1 MGEGNSADEE
11 TEARSSGDREEER
24 NQLHSQQ
31 RTRHKEQNPT
41 STMSI
46 DPNND
51 GTEGKEAS
59 NSGGAISSTPQNPE
73 AKATPFSRCYSEQAA
88 RTPNTKRK
96 LQKSYSAMHPM
107 PLKSGIKMCL
117 LRDDVSKLFKI
128 SHTHTVT
135 LVKPEATLLK
145 RRCSLEKLKLQRIY
159 LTRHW

>member
-11 TEARSSGDREEER
+11 TEALK
-24 NQLHSQQ
+24 Q
-31 RTRHKEQNPT
+31 K
-41 STMSI
+41 
-46 DPNND
+46 
-51 GTEGKEAS
+51 
-59 NSGGAISSTPQNPE
+59 PE
-73 AKATPFSRCYSEQAA
+73 AKAPPLSRCYSEQAA
-88 RTPNTKRK
+88 MTPKTRRK
-96 LQKSYSAMHPM
+96 LQKCYSAMHPM
-107 PLKSGIKMCL
+107 PLKSGIKTCL